1 MKERNFFVTKVL
13 LIAIFLL
20 SVTGCGKDDKE
31 PEQLPDP
38 LDTTTEYYLVGIVSS
53 ADGVIKD
60 AEVKVSD
67 AVKTTTDA
75 EGKYSLTVGKTGEYT
90 LAVKAK
96 NMEDFSAKVSI
107 ASAAANRSTVTMN
120 IKLSKP
126 VEYTEPV
133 AVKADEETKVEV
145 PATTD
150 TTTEPAATVTVPA
163 AAAEEGVTI
172 SAGAYEEPTV
182 AVSTPPATSEE
193 KKVEETAISSIAV
206 KAKPETATAQK
217 PIVIATPNPSTNDAI
232 YFDPENMTAQKD
244 GTLTRAWTDFG
255 KVKYNEGRYEITIPV
270 GERIAGKYAT
280 RVKADKMTSKEAVGE
295 TNLANGAESVK
306 KDNSGN
312 ISGIKDFE
320 IKVAIKSGWE
330 YTTSP
335 AKALKAVGVEDD
347 NLATAIAK
355 QIETTEGKPLVY
367 TVERILKTNI
377 SGNSILYYQN
387 KSKYCTK
394 TYTFKVIVNGSK
406 KDVKVVLKHYT
417 GSQENYVNESSDKHS
432 GGGTL

>member
-96 NMEDFSAKVSI
+96 NLEDFNAKVSI

-193 KKVEETAISSIAV
+193 KRWKKLPSAV
-206 KAKPETATAQK
+206 LP
-217 PIVIATPNPSTNDAI
+217 
-232 YFDPENMTAQKD
+232 
-244 GTLTRAWTDFG
+244 
-255 KVKYNEGRYEITIPV
+255 
-270 GERIAGKYAT
+270 
-280 RVKADKMTSKEAVGE
+280 
-295 TNLANGAESVK
+295 
-306 KDNSGN
+306 
-312 ISGIKDFE
+312 
-320 IKVAIKSGWE
+320 
-330 YTTSP
+330 
-335 AKALKAVGVEDD
+335 
-347 NLATAIAK
+347 
-355 QIETTEGKPLVY
+355 
-367 TVERILKTNI
+367 
-377 SGNSILYYQN
+377 
-387 KSKYCTK
+387 
-394 TYTFKVIVNGSK
+394 
-406 KDVKVVLKHYT
+406 
-417 GSQENYVNESSDKHS
+417 
-432 GGGTL
+432 